1 MDKHGRY
8 NKIACLEKQA
18 EVLEKEIELLAD
30 EFKSMENSLL
40 ILQQAGKD
48 DDDGLL
54 QDVAKKLS
62 TFNQQLNTKKQI
74 LSSVE
79 SEIRQLKQKNSQIH
93 PVVGY
98 CLLISIFIIP
108 YFLFEYLPEWVFL
121 IIGILAL
128 LFCGK
133 SGGNRPDKGAFYD

>member
-1 MDKHGRY
+1 MDKHERN

-62 TFNQQLNTKKQI
+62 TFNQQLNTK
-74 LSSVE
+74 
-79 SEIRQLKQKNSQIH
+79 N
-93 PVVGY
+93 
-98 CLLISIFIIP
+98 
-108 YFLFEYLPEWVFL
+108 
-121 IIGILAL
+121 
-128 LFCGK
+128 K
-133 SGGNRPDKGAFYD
+133 S